1 MTEPFREISIILLLL
16 FLHSLL
22 SMTEAAL
29 LSLPKSRLQAKADE
43 DHTAAQILTLLENPN
58 QFLSAVQIGITLTD
72 LLMGAIGGATL
83 ANYLETALQQIPLLV
98 PYSRSTALGLIVL
111 ITTFLS
117 ILLGELFPK
126 RLALIYSERIARWS
140 IGPFRL
146 FLLLF
151 SPLVRFL
158 GFSTDL
164 LLRAFGIQVREEQ
177 PVTEDEIRVLLDQ
190 GRQAGVFETSEQEM
204 VSGVFQLHDQRVY
217 SLMTP
222 RSEIVWLDIE
232 ESLDE
237 MKRRILESPYS
248 RFPVCRG
255 ELDNVLGIVKTRD
268 LLVPLLEERDI
279 RLEECLQPVTFI
291 PETALASRALEIFKE
306 TGREM
311 LLVIDEFGSVQ
322 GLLTLNDLLFEIV
335 GEIGGDEAQVVQRQD
350 GSWLLDGMLPID
362 DFKEL
367 FNLSSLP
374 QEEEYETL
382 GGFLMT
388 LLGRIPQVSDRME
401 WKNLRF
407 EIMDMDG
414 RRIDKV
420 LVTTLPPTPKEA
432 SNAHR
437 PS

>member
-1 MTEPFREISIILLLL
+1 MIEPLREISLIFLLL
-16 FLHSLL
+16 FIHSLL

-29 LSLPKSRLQAKADE
+29 LSLPKSRLQAKASE
-43 DHTAAQILTLLENPN
+43 DDTAARLLRLLENPN

-83 ANYLETALQQIPLLV
+83 VIYLETTLQKISPLV
-98 PYSRSTALGLIVL
+98 PYSRSIALGAIVL

-126 RLALIYSERIARWS
+126 RLALIYGERIARWS

-146 FLLLF
+146 FLLIF

-158 GFSTDL
+158 SFSTDL
-164 LLRAFGIQVREEQ
+164 LLRAFGIQLKGEQ

-190 GRQAGVFETSEQEM
+190 GTQAGVFETSEQEM

-222 RSEIVWLDIE
+222 RSEIVWLDVE
-232 ESLDE
+232 EPLE
-237 MKRRILESPYS
+237 ETKRRILESPYS

-268 LLVPLLEERDI
+268 LLIPLLEDRPI

-322 GLLTLNDLLFEIV
+322 GLLTLNDLLSEIV
-335 GEIGGDEAQVVQRQD
+335 GEIGGEEAQIVQRQD

-367 FNLSSLP
+367 FNFPSLP

-401 WKNLRF
+401 WRNLRF

-420 LVTTLPPTPKEA
+420 LVTTLPATQS
-432 SNAHR
+432 SNTHR

>member
-1 MTEPFREISIILLLL
+1 MIEPFREIFLIFSLL
-16 FLHSLL
+16 FIHSLL

-29 LSLPKSRLQAKADE
+29 LSLPKSRLQAKAGE
-43 DHTAAQILTLLENPN
+43 DGTASRLLKLLENPN

-83 ANYLETALQQIPLLV
+83 AIYLEATLQKISPLA
-98 PYSRSTALGLIVL
+98 PYSRSIALGVIVL

-117 ILLGELFPK
+117 ILFGELFPK

-146 FLLLF
+146 FLLIF

-158 GFSTDL
+158 SFSTDL
-164 LLRAFGIQVREEQ
+164 LLRTFGIQLKEEQ
-177 PVTEDEIRVLLDQ
+177 TVTEDEIRVLLDQ

-222 RSEIVWLDIE
+222 RSEIVWLDVE
-232 ESLDE
+232 EPPEE

-255 ELDNVLGIVKTRD
+255 DLDNVLGIVKTRD
-268 LLVPLLEERDI
+268 LLVPLLEDRPI

-291 PETALASRALEIFKE
+291 PETALASRALEVFKE

-335 GEIGGDEAQVVQRQD
+335 GKIGGEEAHIVQRQD

-367 FNLSSLP
+367 FNLPNLP

-382 GGFLMT
+382 GGFLLT
-388 LLGRIPQVSDRME
+388 LLGRIPQVADRME
-401 WKNLRF
+401 WRNLRF

-420 LVTTLPPTPKEA
+420 LVTTLPASESSNTPRT
-432 SNAHR
+432 S
-437 PS
+437 

>member
-1 MTEPFREISIILLLL
+1 MIEPLREISLIFLLL
-16 FLHSLL
+16 FIHSLL

-29 LSLPKSRLQAKADE
+29 LSLPKSRLQAKASE
-43 DHTAAQILTLLENPN
+43 DGTAARLLRLLEDPN

-83 ANYLETALQQIPLLV
+83 AIYLETTLQKISPLV
-98 PYSRSTALGLIVL
+98 PYSRSIALGAIVL

-126 RLALIYSERIARWS
+126 RLALIYGERIARWS

-146 FLLLF
+146 FLLIF

-158 GFSTDL
+158 SFSTDL
-164 LLRAFGIQVREEQ
+164 LLRAFGIQFKEEQ

-190 GRQAGVFETSEQEM
+190 GTQAGVFETSEQEM

-222 RSEIVWLDIE
+222 RSEIVWLDVE
-232 ESLDE
+232 EPLE
-237 MKRRILESPYS
+237 ETKRRILESPYS

-268 LLVPLLEERDI
+268 LLIPLLEDRPI

-311 LLVIDEFGSVQ
+311 LLVIDEFGSIQ
-322 GLLTLNDLLFEIV
+322 GLLTLNDLLSEIV
-335 GEIGGDEAQVVQRQD
+335 GEIGGEEAQIVQRQD

-367 FNLSSLP
+367 FNLPSLP

-401 WKNLRF
+401 WRNLRF

-420 LVTTLPPTPKEA
+420 LVTTLPATESSNTP
-432 SNAHR
+432 R
-437 PS
+437 PL

>member
-1 MTEPFREISIILLLL
+1 MIEPLREISLIFLLL
-16 FLHSLL
+16 FIHSLL

-29 LSLPKSRLQAKADE
+29 LSLPKSRLQAKASE
-43 DHTAAQILTLLENPN
+43 DGTAARLLRLLENPN

-83 ANYLETALQQIPLLV
+83 AIYLETTLQKISPLV
-98 PYSRSTALGLIVL
+98 PYSRSIALVVIVL

-126 RLALIYSERIARWS
+126 RLALIDGERIARWS

-146 FLLLF
+146 FLWIF

-158 GFSTDL
+158 SFSTDL
-164 LLRAFGIQVREEQ
+164 LLRAFGIQFKEEQ

-190 GRQAGVFETSEQEM
+190 GTQAGVFETSEQEM

-222 RSEIVWLDIE
+222 RSEIVWLDVE
-232 ESLDE
+232 EPLE
-237 MKRRILESPYS
+237 ETKRRILESPYS

-268 LLVPLLEERDI
+268 LLIPLLEDRPI

-322 GLLTLNDLLFEIV
+322 GLLTLNDLLSEIV
-335 GEIGGDEAQVVQRQD
+335 GEIGGEEAQIVQRQD
-350 GSWLLDGMLPID
+350 GSWLLDGMLSID

-367 FNLSSLP
+367 FNLPSLP

-401 WKNLRF
+401 WRNLRF

-420 LVTTLPPTPKEA
+420 LVTTLPATESSNTP
-432 SNAHR
+432 R